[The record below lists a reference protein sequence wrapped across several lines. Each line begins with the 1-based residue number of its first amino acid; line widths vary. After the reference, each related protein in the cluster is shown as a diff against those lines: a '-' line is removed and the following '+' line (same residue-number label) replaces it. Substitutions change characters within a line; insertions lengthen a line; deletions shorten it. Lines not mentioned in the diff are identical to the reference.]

1 VTRNQP
7 GSRWKRPFAAAA
19 FLAIPLILAVGCG
32 DNAFTLDPGH
42 VERIPSNFNECFD
55 GSTAE
60 LVRYSTVCA
69 RTSPKSLTTEIIDGF
84 GFDAEEVST
93 LGSPC
98 AGSPAPEIRVYFE
111 GDSLVFDFSKVTHQG
126 RFAATD
132 FDGYIIDFA
141 LSERNALL
149 LHAAVDFEASTLPL
163 DSSDIEFERDH
174 IAVNFEGLTY
184 DEQSL
189 ARINFVFANISAM
202 AGDHF

>member
-1 VTRNQP
+1 MTRNQP
-7 GSRWKRPFAAAA
+7 SSRWKRPFAAAA
-19 FLAIPLILAVGCG
+19 FLAIPLMFAVGCG
-32 DNAFTLDPGH
+32 DNVFTLDPGH
-42 VERIPSNFNECFD
+42 IERVPSNFNECFD

-69 RTSPKSLTTEIIDGF
+69 RTSPKSLTTEIIEGLGF
-84 GFDAEEVST
+84 NAEDVSN

-98 AGSPAPEIRVYFE
+98 AGSPAPEIEVYFE
-111 GDSLVFDFSKVTHQG
+111 DDSLVFDFSGVTHKG

-149 LHAAVDFEASTLPL
+149 LHAAVDVEASTLPL
-163 DSSDIEFERDH
+163 DGSDIEFERDH
-174 IAVNFEGLTY
+174 IALNFEGLTY

-189 ARINFVFANISAM
+189 ARINFVFADIPAT